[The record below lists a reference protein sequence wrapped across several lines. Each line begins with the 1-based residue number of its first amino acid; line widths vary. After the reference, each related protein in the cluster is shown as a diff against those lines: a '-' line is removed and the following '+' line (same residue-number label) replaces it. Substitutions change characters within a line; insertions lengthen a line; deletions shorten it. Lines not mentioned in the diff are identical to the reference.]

1 MNAQA
6 EPQEGGGPALV
17 EVACGIGVYPLKTS
31 TRGPAPLGKAG
42 TLRRRP
48 LPASSLPLHTPSI
61 IAHHAPAAAA
71 SATPPR
77 PPHGFPSSAPADEA
91 DIIDEVIGFFKANTL
106 FKQFQP
112 QGAGDRLL
120 IYLTLYITEC
130 LKIIEKC
137 ATPVDAM
144 KQLTSKAHE
153 SFKIPGDAGF
163 ALGSF
168 YPGPTTSQE
177 ADLCR
182 GYLKQAR
189 EEIGRRLIEK
199 VYVDGA
205 PSKFWTTFAKR
216 KFMNKAL

>member
-1 MNAQA
+1 MAGLGSSTLQRLEDEDTSSFSSTDRVNAHRQR
-6 EPQEGGGPALV
+6 
-17 EVACGIGVYPLKTS
+17 I
-31 TRGPAPLGKAG
+31 TRQ
-42 TLRRRP
+42 REMVQM
-48 LPASSLPLHTPSI
+48 AS
-61 IAHHAPAAAA
+61 
-71 SATPPR
+71 
-77 PPHGFPSSAPADEA
+77 
-91 DIIDEVIGFFKANTL
+91 
-106 FKQFQP
+106 
-112 QGAGDRLL
+112 
-120 IYLTLYITEC
+120 
-130 LKIIEKC
+130 
-137 ATPVDAM
+137 
-144 KQLTSKAHE
+144 
-153 SFKIPGDAGF
+153 DAGF

>member
-1 MNAQA
+1 MRHRRLPAQDEHA
-6 EPQEGGGPALV
+6 RPGPAGQGRHASPPAAPRV
-17 EVACGIGVYPLKTS
+17 ITPSSHPLNH
-31 TRGPAPLGKAG
+31 RAPRAAG
-42 TLRRRP
+42 T
-48 LPASSLPLHTPSI
+48 SS
-61 IAHHAPAAAA
+61 
-71 SATPPR
+71 TPPR
-77 PPHGFPSSAPADEA
+77 PPHAFPSSAPADEA

>member
-1 MNAQA
+1 MRHRRLPAQDEHA
-6 EPQEGGGPALV
+6 RPGPAGQGRH
-17 EVACGIGVYPLKTS
+17 ASPS
-31 TRGPAPLGKAG
+31 AAP
-42 TLRRRP
+42 RVI
-48 LPASSLPLHTPSI
+48 TPSS
-61 IAHHAPAAAA
+61 HPLNHRAPRAGLRLRP
-71 SATPPR
+71 TPPR
-77 PPHGFPSSAPADEA
+77 PPHAFPSSAPADEA

-168 YPGPTTSQE
+168 YPGPLSSQE

>member
-17 EVACGIGVYPLKTS
+17 EVVCGIGVYPLKTS

-48 LPASSLPLHTPSI
+48 LPASSRLLHTPSI
-61 IAHHAPAAAA
+61 IAHRAPAAA

>member
-1 MNAQA
+1 MRHRRLPAQDEHA
-6 EPQEGGGPALV
+6 RPGPAGQGRH
-17 EVACGIGVYPLKTS
+17 ASPS
-31 TRGPAPLGKAG
+31 AA
-42 TLRRRP
+42 
-48 LPASSLPLHTPSI
+48 PASSRPLHTPSI
-61 IAHHAPAAAA
+61 IAHHAPAAC
-71 SATPPR
+71 STPPHT
-77 PPHGFPSSAPADEA
+77 PPHAFPSSAPADEA

-120 IYLTLYITEC
+120 IYLTLYITEG

-168 YPGPTTSQE
+168 YPGPMTSQE

>member
-1 MNAQA
+1 MFTP
-6 EPQEGGGPALV
+6 PQSSRTTRF
-17 EVACGIGVYPLKTS
+17 ACS
-31 TRGPAPLGKAG
+31 
-42 TLRRRP
+42 
-48 LPASSLPLHTPSI
+48 
-61 IAHHAPAAAA
+61 
-71 SATPPR
+71 TPPR
-77 PPHGFPSSAPADEA
+77 PPHAFPSSAPADEA

>member
-1 MNAQA
+1 MRHRRLPAQDEHA
-6 EPQEGGGPALV
+6 RPGPAGQGRH
-17 EVACGIGVYPLKTS
+17 ASPPAAPRAITPFFTPPQS
-31 TRGPAPLGKAG
+31 SHTTRRPPPPQ
-42 TLRRRP
+42 LRRA
-48 LPASSLPLHTPSI
+48 LLTP
-61 IAHHAPAAAA
+61 
-71 SATPPR
+71 
-77 PPHGFPSSAPADEA
+77 SAPADEA

>member
-1 MNAQA
+1 MRHRRLPAQDEHA
-6 EPQEGGGPALV
+6 RPGPAGQGRH
-17 EVACGIGVYPLKTS
+17 ASPS
-31 TRGPAPLGKAG
+31 AA
-42 TLRRRP
+42 
-48 LPASSLPLHTPSI
+48 PASSRPLHTPSI
-61 IAHHAPAAAA
+61 IAHHAPAAC
-71 SATPPR
+71 STPPHT
-77 PPHGFPSSAPADEA
+77 PPHAFPSSAPADEA

-168 YPGPTTSQE
+168 YPGPMTSQE

>member
-1 MNAQA
+1 MRHRRLPAQDEHA
-6 EPQEGGGPALV
+6 RPGPAGQGRHASPSAAPRV
-17 EVACGIGVYPLKTS
+17 ITPSSHPLNH
-31 TRGPAPLGKAG
+31 RAP
-42 TLRRRP
+42 R
-48 LPASSLPLHTPSI
+48 ASSTPP
-61 IAHHAPAAAA
+61 HAP
-71 SATPPR
+71 
-77 PPHGFPSSAPADEA
+77 PHAFPSSVPADEA

>member
-42 TLRRRP
+42 T
-48 LPASSLPLHTPSI
+48 SSPSSAPRVITPSS
-61 IAHHAPAAAA
+61 HPLNHRAPRAAAA
-71 SATPPR
+71 STTPPR
-77 PPHGFPSSAPADEA
+77 PPHAFPSSTPADEA